1 MICRADCC
9 AYSGRSAVWP
19 AVGKF
24 GWRPAWL
31 VDQCLAGR
39 VGASAGCAPTAWLA
53 KRLLAA
59 WPALGC
65 HSEQHSTE
73 WRIKTKH
80 VFHLAGQLFTAGI
93 SHRWQSTLGIN
104 KQENKNRNTTVR
116 LLSNRK
122 MKTETQSYDYSQS
135 EGEFHHRLAMYPTG
149 L

>member
-1 MICRADCC
+1 MICKADCC
-9 AYSGRSAVWP
+9 AYSSQFAVWP
-19 AVGKF
+19 AAGKF
-24 GWRPAWL
+24 GWRPGWL
-31 VDQCLAGR
+31 VGQRLAGR

-104 KQENKNRNTTVR
+104 KQEKRKHNCTTILKQEHKNRNTIVR
-116 LLSNRK
+116 PFSK
-122 MKTETQSYDYSQS
+122 QGGS
-135 EGEFHHRLAMYPTG
+135 HHRLAMYPAG